1 MTRGST
7 LALLL
12 FLAVL
17 PLQGCERA
25 QSVAATQLT
34 TSTQSSGPPSTV
46 VPADVVRIP
55 DIPIP
60 PAGKIVREDTAI
72 IGPDDNWHGQVVITT
87 SYTAVQMTEYYRIE
101 MPKLG
106 WTETAVVRARRTAI
120 TFTRGD
126 RIAMV
131 RIAATGEIDVV
142 VAPALVTPTVPP
154 APATRSPAPAVRR

>member
-12 FLAVL
+12 ILAVL
-17 PLQGCERA
+17 PLQGCEKA

-34 TSTQSSGPPSTV
+34 SSTQSSGPPSTV

-87 SYTAVQMTEYYRIE
+87 TYTAVQMTEYYRIE

-106 WTETAVVRARRTAI
+106 WTETAVVR
-120 TFTRGD
+120 
-126 RIAMV
+126 IAP
-131 RIAATGEIDVV
+131 TGEIDVV
-142 VAPALVTPTVPP
+142 VAPALVTPTAPP
-154 APATRSPAPAVRR
+154 AAAPATRSPAPAVRR